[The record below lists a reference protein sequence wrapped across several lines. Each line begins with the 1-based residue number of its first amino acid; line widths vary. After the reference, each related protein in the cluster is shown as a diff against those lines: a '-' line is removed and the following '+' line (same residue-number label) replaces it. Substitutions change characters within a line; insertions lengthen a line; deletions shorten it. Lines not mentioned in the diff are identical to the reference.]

1 MESNRREF
9 LRNFLHHTARQVLT
23 EFDAGAG
30 EGVEAEYFSE
40 FFDSYESSYALTL
53 NYPDDILL
61 ETARQEGIEVKDR
74 EKIDIVREMFMKKRE

>member
-9 LRNFLHHTARQVLT
+9 FRNFLHEVARQTLT
-23 EFDAGAG
+23 EFDAGTK
-30 EGVEAEYFSE
+30 ESMEAEYFSD

-61 ETARQEGIEVKDR
+61 ETARQEGIEVEGR
-74 EKIDIVREMFMKKRE
+74 EKIDIVKEMFMRKRG

>member
-9 LRNFLHHTARQVLT
+9 LRNFLHHAAKQALT
-23 EFDAGAG
+23 EFDAGVG
-30 EGVEAEYFSE
+30 QSVEADYFSE

-74 EKIDIVREMFMKKRE
+74 EKIDIVREMFRKKRE